1 MFIICNLNYNYKKS
15 QLEMKD
21 ILFSLSCTV
30 ILFICIIIGNA
41 GHAYLVM
48 GNYLD
53 ILVRVECIVVTVHFL
68 LTCTVSKTQVRKNG
82 NGNVI
87 TLNCTQYYS

>member
-15 QLEMKD
+15 HLEIKD

-30 ILFICIIIGNA
+30 ILFICIIVGNA
-41 GHAYLVM
+41 GNAYSVM

-53 ILVRVECIVVTVHFL
+53 ILVRVECIVVHFL
-68 LTCTVSKTQVRKNG
+68 LTCIVWKTQVRKNG
-82 NGNVI
+82 NDNVI
-87 TLNCTQYYS
+87 TLNCTQYDS